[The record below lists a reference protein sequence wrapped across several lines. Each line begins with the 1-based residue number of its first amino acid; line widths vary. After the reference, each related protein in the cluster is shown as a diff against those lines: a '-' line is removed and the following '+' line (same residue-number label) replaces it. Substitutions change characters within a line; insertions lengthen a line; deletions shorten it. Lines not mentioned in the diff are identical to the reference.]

1 MSSSHRSTT
10 KSSSSGSS
18 ISLILGFSKSI
29 EKGSFGVLYAMI
41 KGNTFPRILTIISLL
56 IEFCQ
61 LSSFGFKHQYPWGGD
76 AGYYLKKI
84 MSPVSHPSNLV
95 GYNGFTIFFWIVIG
109 LLLLGFFNIWY
120 VAYQFYRGKI
130 ANIWIIRTLRWFV
143 STTVA
148 VLFIPII
155 SLLLIGLDC
164 DYGQGGILRTFSND
178 NIYCF
183 KGANLSI
190 AIVSIILIV
199 VFSIVGFTSSA
210 TYYEYD
216 PYVKSR
222 FSKPHARFDVYI
234 LFVKL
239 ILALLNSLVDFSPWT
254 TSIVFF
260 ILSITLVL
268 GSIIILPYNNQ
279 RLNQVKSGFY
289 TTVFWVSFMTL
300 VTMGINDETTATTCY
315 IAIVGAFFA
324 FPIGYFSNRF
334 YYKWLSSKVNELKL
348 PSSPST
354 NDLNQLAT
362 TTKKEKRK
370 SDEKEKESSPT
381 SKVTW
386 GKQPITL
393 GSKRQIIF
401 PFFQNKFV
409 MSFFVEIMAR
419 KLLRVSNGNDGI
431 SSCSNEAIERANNLY
446 QCGLQ
451 YFPNSDLL
459 WMAYCNFL
467 FTVRKDRHIGYAA
480 LEKLRRMK
488 PSFDV
493 RFFIYQRDKEREQIM
508 DSDLRGP
515 EHNGKIQDFVS
526 YMEFKKLYYGAK
538 RHHVKCLNYIKR
550 FWGHLLHETVDL
562 HRLSDLSGRIAT
574 TENKANESY
583 ERLLALNPNSVRVLR
598 DYSQFLEEV
607 VKDKESSYK
616 LQKKAEAI
624 EDIMSKS
631 QTTDFKISDIKNLE
645 NSDTEVDQVLKQE
658 PNAIQMAKI
667 DADIEKSASRSASSK
682 SKDDS
687 SESSS
692 SSKGRRGKYKEFQQS
707 NAINKL
713 SWLMIGTTACCIIF
727 LIVMLIVL
735 RDLSVKHTNSYQGII
750 SITDCASEAV
760 SIAINLNTMQAISIS
775 AGSPTF
781 PFEAAEAM
789 VAQYRKQNDR
799 SLIIMKNI
807 HDAIYWGEGDPTSY
821 VGDNLSKLKEMN
833 GYDVFDIGSTVFSFE
848 EFNRSSTLV
857 DNKEMIDIYSTPSV
871 NMTILV
877 SPPGTNSTNYITIS
891 QTYNAWKAGN
901 SFYESAIIANKMSVQ
916 DIRDRAVFDPD
927 FKFIILN
934 APSNIPEMYMKI
946 QQVYIKSL
954 IDDINTTLDTML
966 YVWLA
971 IFCFL
976 ILLGAVLFRP
986 IVTKIS
992 REKIRTLVLFSLAP
1006 RDVVIKLSSK
1016 KIKMMSLDSGSERD
1030 NLFDTTDDDNHNH
1043 HEHLQLDS
1051 SNNINNQIVG
1061 DRKKNDDIIDSSN
1074 NEDNKQPLQPSDN
1087 EIGGGGI
1094 IVNRSINFGSHRRP
1108 LMDSTNV
1115 LASTTTIN
1123 RGTIPNRF
1131 NEDDKVKLIEN
1142 NNTNNNNNNK
1152 GYGWDGMSKRNLNKK
1167 SLRSVLRR
1175 LHWSYVLA
1183 IFLLFGFISMGLW
1196 VTYSVVHDNTQ
1207 SGYVLGK
1214 TCSRSLDSRIINY
1227 YIAELYTFDNDAN
1240 SQEALDA
1247 VLQLQS
1253 NHQSL
1258 PYLEEVRPLME
1269 GSYGCW
1275 LLNKSNCISSDSIYY
1290 SDVSIGLDW
1299 LIDQYAKHSVSLVN
1313 TDQSL
1318 LSTSPELAW
1327 MQAIGSDVVFQGL
1340 DSATFTYFQYYLSQK
1355 DWATK
1360 VLTAVLAV
1368 SCVLLLLIHLV
1379 LFRPFMNHLRI
1390 QHIHTLALLRL
1401 APDDIRYMEVSDKV
1415 IDED

>member
-1 MSSSHRSTT
+1 MSSHKSSS

-18 ISLILGFSKSI
+18 MSLILGFSKSI

-41 KGNTFPRILTIISLL
+41 KGNTFPRILTILSL
-56 IEFCQ
+56 IVEFCQ
-61 LSSFGFKHQYPWGGD
+61 LSSFGFKQQYPWGGD

-84 MSPVSHPSNLV
+84 MSPMSHPSNLV

-130 ANIWIIRTLRWFV
+130 ANIWVIRTLRWFV
-143 STTVA
+143 STSVA

-164 DYGQGGILRTFSND
+164 NYGDGGILRTFGSEK
-178 NIYCF
+178 IYCF
-183 KGANLSI
+183 RGSNLSI

-199 VFSIVGFTSSA
+199 IFSIVGFTSSA

-216 PYVKSR
+216 TNVKSR

-234 LFVKL
+234 LFIKL
-239 ILALLNSLVDFSPWT
+239 ILALLNSLVDFVPWL

-260 ILSITLVL
+260 IFSLTMLL
-268 GSIIILPYNNQ
+268 GSILILPYNNQ
-279 RLNQVKSGFY
+279 RLNQVRSGFY

-300 VTMGINDETTATTCY
+300 VTMGINDETSATTCY
-315 IAIVGAFFA
+315 ITIIGAFFA
-324 FPIGYFSNRF
+324 FPVGYFSNRF
-334 YYKWLSSKVNELKL
+334 YYKWLSSKVEELKL
-348 PSSPST
+348 PTFGST
-354 NDLNQLAT
+354 NDFNEIT
-362 TTKKEKRK
+362 KEKIK
-370 SDEKEKESSPT
+370 GSTEKESSPT
-381 SKVTW
+381 KVTW
-386 GKQPITL
+386 GKQPVTL
-393 GSKRQIIF
+393 GSKRQIVF

-419 KLLRVSNGNDGI
+419 KLLRGSGNGDGI
-431 SSCSNEAIERANNLY
+431 SSCSTESIERANNLY

-538 RHHVKCLNYIKR
+538 RHHIKCLTYIKK
-550 FWGHLLHETVDL
+550 FWGLLLHETVDL
-562 HRLSDLSGRIAT
+562 NRLSDLSGRIAT

-624 EDIMSKS
+624 EEIMSKS
-631 QTTDFKISDIKNLE
+631 QTTDFKTIDIKNLE
-645 NSDTEVDQVLKQE
+645 NSDTEVDQVLKRE

-750 SITDCASEAV
+750 SITDCATEAV

-775 AGSPTF
+775 AGSAAF
-781 PFEAAEAM
+781 PIQAAEAM
-789 VAQYRKQNDR
+789 VAQYRLQNDR
-799 SLIIMKNI
+799 SLNIMKNI

-821 VGDNLSKLKEMN
+821 VGDNLSTLKANN
-833 GYDVFDIGSTVFSFE
+833 GYDIFDIGSSVFTFDQ
-848 EFNRSSTLV
+848 FNRSNTVL
-857 DNKEMIDIYSTPSV
+857 DNKGMIDIYSKPSV

-877 SPPGTNSTNYITIS
+877 APPGTNATNYITIN

-916 DIRDRAVFDPD
+916 DIKDKAVFDPD
-927 FKFIILN
+927 FKFVILN
-934 APSNIPEMYMKI
+934 APTNIPQMYMKI
-946 QQVYIKSL
+946 QQVYIGSL
-954 IDDINTTLDTML
+954 VDDINTTLNTML
-966 YVWLA
+966 YVWMA

-976 ILLGAVLFRP
+976 VIIGAVLFRP

-1006 RDVVIKLSSK
+1006 RDVVIRLSTK
-1016 KIKMMSLDSGSERD
+1016 KIKMVSLDSGSERD
-1030 NLFDTTDDDNHNH
+1030 NLFDTTDDDVDTND
-1043 HEHLQLDS
+1043 HLQVD
-1051 SNNINNQIVG
+1051 NDETVVG
-1061 DRKKNDDIIDSSN
+1061 ERKKNDDVN
-1074 NEDNKQPLQPSDN
+1074 NEDSITINNQSLQASDN
-1087 EIGGGGI
+1087 ESGI
-1094 IVNRSINFGSHRRP
+1094 VVENRSIGFGSHRRP
-1108 LMDSTNV
+1108 LMDSTGV
-1115 LASTTTIN
+1115 LTSTTNSLN
-1123 RGTIPNRF
+1123 RGIITNRSNDESINF
-1131 NEDDKVKLIEN
+1131 KLTKQQQQQQQQQEEED
-1142 NNTNNNNNNK
+1142 NK
-1152 GYGWDGMSKRNLNKK
+1152 AVNSNKRYGWDGKSKRNLNKK

-1183 IFLLFGFISMGLW
+1183 TFLLFGFITMGLW
-1196 VTYSVVHDNTQ
+1196 VTYSVVHDNSQ
-1207 SGYVLGK
+1207 SGYTLGK
-1214 TCSRSLDSRIINY
+1214 TCARSLDSRIINY
-1227 YIAELYTFDNDAN
+1227 YIAELYTFDNDAD
-1240 SQEALDA
+1240 SQQALSA

-1258 PYLEEVRPLME
+1258 PYLEDVRPLME
-1269 GSYGCW
+1269 GSSGCW
-1275 LLNKSNCISSDSIYY
+1275 MLNKSDCIPSNSIYY
-1290 SDVSIGLDW
+1290 FDVSVGLDW
-1299 LIDQYAKHSVSLVN
+1299 LIDQYTKHSVSLVN
-1313 TDQSL
+1313 TDSSL
-1318 LSTSPELAW
+1318 LSTSPELEW
-1327 MQAIGSDVVFQGL
+1327 MQTIGSNVVFQGL
-1340 DSATFTYFQYYLSQK
+1340 DTATFTYFEYYLTQK

-1368 SCVLLLLIHLV
+1368 SCVLLLIIHLV

-1401 APDDIRYMEVSDKV
+1401 APDDIRFMEVSDKV

>member
-1 MSSSHRSTT
+1 MSSHKSTT

-18 ISLILGFSKSI
+18 MSLILGFSKSM

-61 LSSFGFKHQYPWGGD
+61 LSSFGFKQQYPWGGD
-76 AGYYLKKI
+76 LFKKNYVT
-84 MSPVSHPSNLV
+84 S
-95 GYNGFTIFFWIVIG
+95 
-109 LLLLGFFNIWY
+109 FFNIWY

-164 DYGQGGILRTFSND
+164 DYSQGGILKTFSND

-190 AIVSIILIV
+190 AIVSIILII

-216 PYVKSR
+216 TNVKSR

-254 TSIVFF
+254 TSIVYF
-260 ILSITLVL
+260 ILSITLVF

-315 IAIVGAFFA
+315 ITIVGAFFA

-334 YYKWLSSKVNELKL
+334 YYNWLSSKIDQLKL
-348 PSSPST
+348 PTSSST
-354 NDLNQLAT
+354 NDFNEI
-362 TTKKEKRK
+362 TKNEKSK
-370 SDEKEKESSPT
+370 TGDSKEKESSSP

-409 MSFFVEIMAR
+409 MSFFVEIMVR
-419 KLLRVSNGNDGI
+419 KLLRSSNGSNGDDGI
-431 SSCSNEAIERANNLY
+431 SSNSNESIEHANNLY

-515 EHNGKIQDFVS
+515 EHTGKIQDFVS

-538 RHHVKCLNYIKR
+538 RHHVKCLTYIKK
-550 FWGHLLHETVDL
+550 FWGLLLHETVDL

-607 VKDKESSYK
+607 VKDTESSYK

-631 QTTDFKISDIKNLE
+631 QTTDFKTIDIKNLD
-645 NSDTEVDQVLKQE
+645 NSDTELDQVLKQE
-658 PNAIQMAKI
+658 SNAIQLAKI
-667 DADIEKSASRSASSK
+667 DADIERSGSKSGSSK

-735 RDLSVKHTNSYQGII
+735 RDLSVKHTHSYQGII

-775 AGSPTF
+775 AGSVAF

-789 VAQYRKQNDR
+789 ITQYRKQNDR

-821 VGDNLSKLKEMN
+821 VGDNLSKLKSIN
-833 GYDVFDIGSTVFSFE
+833 GFDVFDIGSTIFSFE

-877 SPPGTNSTNYITIS
+877 SPPGTNSTNYITVT

-901 SFYESAIIANKMSVQ
+901 SFYESALIANKMSVQ
-916 DIRDRAVFDPD
+916 DIKDRAVFDPD

-966 YVWLA
+966 YVWVA

-976 ILLGAVLFRP
+976 IILGAVLFRP

-1006 RDVVIKLSSK
+1006 KDVVFKLSSK
-1016 KIKMMSLDSGSERD
+1016 KIKMTSLDSGSERD
-1030 NLFDTTDDDNHNH
+1030 NLFDTTDDDAADGIDN
-1043 HEHLQLDS
+1043 HEHLQVDE
-1051 SNNINNQIVG
+1051 
-1061 DRKKNDDIIDSSN
+1061 RKKNDDIIDDGS
-1074 NEDNKQPLQPSDN
+1074 
-1087 EIGGGGI
+1087 

-1108 LMDSTNV
+1108 LMNSTNV

-1123 RGTIPNRF
+1123 RGTISNRL
-1131 NEDDKVKLIEN
+1131 NEDHDKVPLIEN
-1142 NNTNNNNNNK
+1142 SISNNNK
-1152 GYGWDGMSKRNLNKK
+1152 GYGWDGKSKRNLNKK

-1183 IFLLFGFISMGLW
+1183 IFLLFGFITMGLW

-1214 TCSRSLDSRIINY
+1214 SCSRSLDSRIINY

-1240 SQEALDA
+1240 ENEALEA

-1258 PYLEEVRPLME
+1258 PYLEDVRPLME

-1275 LLNKSNCISSDSIYY
+1275 MLNKSNCITSDSIYY
-1290 SDVSIGLDW
+1290 NDVSIGLDW
-1299 LIDQYAKHSVSLVN
+1299 LVDQYTKHSVSLVN
-1313 TDQSL
+1313 TDPSL
-1318 LSTSPELAW
+1318 LSTSPELGW

-1340 DSATFTYFQYYLSQK
+1340 DTATFTYFQYYLSQK

-1360 VLTAVLAV
+1360 VLTSVLAI
-1368 SCVLLLLIHLV
+1368 SCVLLLVIHLL

-1401 APDDIRYMEVSDKV
+1401 APDDIRFMEVSDKV

>member
-1 MSSSHRSTT
+1 MSST
-10 KSSSSGSS
+10 KSGSSKYSSSGSS
-18 ISLILGFSKSI
+18 ISLIMGFSRSL

-41 KGNTFPRILTIISLL
+41 KGNTFPRILTILSML

-84 MSPVSHPSNLV
+84 MSPVSHPSDV
-95 GYNGFTIFFWIVIG
+95 FGYLGFTILFWIAVG
-109 LLLLGFFNIWY
+109 LLILGFLNIWY

-143 STTVA
+143 SFSVA

-155 SLLLIGLDC
+155 SLLLLGLDC
-164 DYGQGGILRTFSND
+164 EGSSDGTILRKFNNETIQCFRGSN
-178 NIYCF
+178 
-183 KGANLSI
+183 LPI
-190 AIVSIILIV
+190 AVISIILIV
-199 VFSIVGFTSSA
+199 IFSIVAFTSSA

-216 PYVKSR
+216 TNVKSR
-222 FSKPHARFDVYI
+222 FAKPHARFDVTV
-234 LFVKL
+234 LFAKFVF
-239 ILALLNSLVDFSPWT
+239 AFFNSLVDFVPWL
-254 TSIVFF
+254 TSITFFVFML
-260 ILSITLVL
+260 ILTI
-268 GSIIILPYNNQ
+268 GSIIVLPYNNQ
-279 RLNQVKSGFY
+279 RLNQVRSGFY
-289 TTVFWVSFMTL
+289 TVVLWVSFMTL
-300 VTMGINDETTATTCY
+300 VTMGINNETSPATCY
-315 IAIVGAFFA
+315 IAIVGVFFA
-324 FPIGYFSNRF
+324 FPIGFFSSMFYF
-334 YYKWLSSKVNELKL
+334 KWLSSKVTDIQILN
-348 PSSPST
+348 PSPSM
-354 NDLNQLAT
+354 DLKEA
-362 TTKKEKRK
+362 TKKGKR
-370 SDEKEKESSPT
+370 SSTEKESSPT

-401 PFFQNKFV
+401 PFFKNKFV

-419 KLLRVSNGNDGI
+419 SILNNNNEGVS
-431 SSCSNEAIERANNLY
+431 SSSNEAIERANNLY

-631 QTTDFKISDIKNLE
+631 QTTDFKISDIKAID
-645 NSDTEVDQVLKQE
+645 SDEDDIEQTLQE
-658 PNAIQMAKI
+658 PTAIQLAKI
-667 DADIEKSASRSASSK
+667 DADIEKSGSRSASSK

-727 LIVMLIVL
+727 LIVVL
-735 RDLSVKHTNSYQGII
+735 VVFRGLEVKHTNAYQGII
-750 SITDCASEAV
+750 SITDCANEAV
-760 SIAINLNTMQAISIS
+760 QMGMHLNAMQAYAIV
-775 AGSPTF
+775 AGIGNNTV
-781 PFEAAEAM
+781 EG
-789 VAQYRKQNDR
+789 
-799 SLIIMKNI
+799 SLKEIARRRALVKRGINIMKNI
-807 HDAIYWGEGDPTSY
+807 HDAIYWGEGNPVSY
-821 VGDNLSKLKEMN
+821 VGDNLSQLKARD
-833 GYDVFDIGSTVFSFE
+833 GYEVFDIGSTIFTFDQ
-848 EFNRSSTLV
+848 FNRSSTLL
-857 DNKEMIDIYSTPSV
+857 DNKQMISLYSQPSV
-871 NMTILV
+871 NMSVLV
-877 SPPGTNSTNYITIS
+877 APPGSNTTSLYT

-901 SFYESAIIANKMSVQ
+901 AFIESAMIASDVTFEELKTTVNLN
-916 DIRDRAVFDPD
+916 PN
-927 FKFIILN
+927 FKFVTINAPVIMPDIYNKVQTAYIDSLVSDITGTLN
-934 APSNIPEMYMKI
+934 AI
-946 QQVYIKSL
+946 
-954 IDDINTTLDTML
+954 L
-966 YVWLA
+966 YTWCG
-971 IFCFL
+971 IFVVLFIIC
-976 ILLGAVLFRP
+976 AVLFRP
-986 IVTKIS
+986 IVRKIS

-1006 RDVVIKLSSK
+1006 KDVVVKLSTK
-1016 KIKMMSLDSGSERD
+1016 KIKMVSLDSGSERD
-1030 NLFDTTDDDNHNH
+1030 NLFDTTDDDGRDD
-1043 HEHLQLDS
+1043 HLGEDGNNDNENQTPVGD
-1051 SNNINNQIVG
+1051 NNINNNNNNNNNG
-1061 DRKKNDDIIDSSN
+1061 STSSN
-1074 NEDNKQPLQPSDN
+1074 GTKSDG
-1087 EIGGGGI
+1087 EIGSDG
-1094 IVNRSINFGSHRRP
+1094 VRSSSGSNVLNTSSPYRDRRP
-1108 LMDSTNV
+1108 LMDSTSV
-1115 LASTTTIN
+1115 LASTATLNN
-1123 RGTIPNRF
+1123 RNVRLQTKDEEMTMDGGNQRKGSDATRAALA
-1131 NEDDKVKLIEN
+1131 EDKK
-1142 NNTNNNNNNK
+1142 
-1152 GYGWDGMSKRNLNKK
+1152 YGWDGKSKRNLNKK
-1167 SLRSVLRR
+1167 SLKSILGR
-1175 LHWSYVLA
+1175 LHWSYIFA
-1183 IFLLFGFISMGLW
+1183 TFLLFGFITMGIW
-1196 VTYSVVHDNTQ
+1196 VTFTVVFNNSQ
-1207 SGYVLGK
+1207 SGYTLGK
-1214 TCSRSLDSRIINY
+1214 SCLRSLNSRVINY
-1227 YIAELYTFDNDAN
+1227 YVAELYTYSEYINTQNMVDAIT
-1240 SQEALDA
+1240 E
-1247 VLQLQS
+1247 LQS
-1253 NHQSL
+1253 SHQSL

-1275 LLNKSNCISSDSIYY
+1275 SLNKSTCLPPSSIYY
-1290 SDVSIGLDW
+1290 EEVSSGLDRVVDSLAKRAINLAYTDKAALLDSPDLQWFLALIDYIFIGLD
-1299 LIDQYAKHSVSLVN
+1299 
-1313 TDQSL
+1313 T
-1318 LSTSPELAW
+1318 
-1327 MQAIGSDVVFQGL
+1327 
-1340 DSATFTYFQYYLSQK
+1340 ATFTYFDYFLEKQE
-1355 DWATK
+1355 WANT
-1360 VLTAVLAV
+1360 VLTAILSV
-1368 SCVLLLLIHLV
+1368 SCVILLVVHVV

>member
-1 MSSSHRSTT
+1 MSSHKSTT

-18 ISLILGFSKSI
+18 MSLILGFSKSM

-61 LSSFGFKHQYPWGGD
+61 LSSFGFKQQYPWGGD
-76 AGYYLKKI
+76 LSKKNYVT
-84 MSPVSHPSNLV
+84 S
-95 GYNGFTIFFWIVIG
+95 
-109 LLLLGFFNIWY
+109 FFNIWY

-164 DYGQGGILRTFSND
+164 DYSQGGILKTFSND

-190 AIVSIILIV
+190 AIVSIILII

-216 PYVKSR
+216 SNVKSR

-254 TSIVFF
+254 TSIVYF
-260 ILSITLVL
+260 ILSITLVF

-334 YYKWLSSKVNELKL
+334 YYNWLSSKIDQLKL
-348 PSSPST
+348 PTSSSA
-354 NDLNQLAT
+354 NDFNEI
-362 TTKKEKRK
+362 TKNEKRK
-370 SDEKEKESSPT
+370 SGDIKEKESSSP

-409 MSFFVEIMAR
+409 MSFFVEIMVR
-419 KLLRVSNGNDGI
+419 KLLRGGNGSNGDDGI
-431 SSCSNEAIERANNLY
+431 SSNSNESIERANNLY

-515 EHNGKIQDFVS
+515 EHTGKIQDFVS

-538 RHHVKCLNYIKR
+538 RHHVKCLTYIKK
-550 FWGHLLHETVDL
+550 FWGLLLHETVDL

-607 VKDKESSYK
+607 VKDTESSYK
-616 LQKKAEAI
+616 IQKKAEAI

-631 QTTDFKISDIKNLE
+631 QTTDFKTIDIKNLE
-645 NSDTEVDQVLKQE
+645 NSDTELDQVLKQE
-658 PNAIQMAKI
+658 PNAIQLAKI
-667 DADIEKSASRSASSK
+667 DADIERSGSGSKSGSSK

-735 RDLSVKHTNSYQGII
+735 RDLSVKHTHSYQGII

-775 AGSPTF
+775 AGSAAF

-789 VAQYRKQNDR
+789 ITQYRKQNDR

-821 VGDNLSKLKEMN
+821 VGDNLSKLKSIN
-833 GYDVFDIGSTVFSFE
+833 GFDVFDIGSTIFSFE

-857 DNKEMIDIYSTPSV
+857 DNKEMINIYSTPSV

-877 SPPGTNSTNYITIS
+877 SPPGTNSTNYITVT

-901 SFYESAIIANKMSVQ
+901 SFYESALIANKMSVQ
-916 DIRDRAVFDPD
+916 EIKDRAVFDSD

-966 YVWLA
+966 YVWVA

-976 ILLGAVLFRP
+976 IILGAVLFRP

-1006 RDVVIKLSSK
+1006 KEVVFKLSSK
-1016 KIKMMSLDSGSERD
+1016 KIKMTSLDSGSERD
-1030 NLFDTTDDDNHNH
+1030 NLFDTTDEDDADDIDN
-1043 HEHLQLDS
+1043 HEHLQVDE
-1051 SNNINNQIVG
+1051 
-1061 DRKKNDDIIDSSN
+1061 RKKNDDID
-1074 NEDNKQPLQPSDN
+1074 
-1087 EIGGGGI
+1087 GGS

-1108 LMDSTNV
+1108 LMNSTNV

-1123 RGTIPNRF
+1123 RGTISNRL
-1131 NEDDKVKLIEN
+1131 NEDHDKVQLIEN
-1142 NNTNNNNNNK
+1142 SISNNNNNK
-1152 GYGWDGMSKRNLNKK
+1152 GYGWDGKSKRNLNKK

-1183 IFLLFGFISMGLW
+1183 IFLLFGFITMGLW

-1214 TCSRSLDSRIINY
+1214 SCSRSLDSRIINY

-1240 SQEALDA
+1240 ANEALEA

-1258 PYLEEVRPLME
+1258 PYLEDVRPLME

-1275 LLNKSNCISSDSIYY
+1275 MLNKSNCITSDSIYY
-1290 SDVSIGLDW
+1290 NDVSIGLDW
-1299 LIDQYAKHSVSLVN
+1299 LVDQYAKHSVSLVN
-1313 TDQSL
+1313 TDPSL
-1318 LSTSPELAW
+1318 LSTSPELGW

-1340 DSATFTYFQYYLSQK
+1340 DTATFTYFQYYLSQK

-1360 VLTAVLAV
+1360 VLTSVLAI
-1368 SCVLLLLIHLV
+1368 SCVLLLIIHLL

-1401 APDDIRYMEVSDKV
+1401 APDDIRFMEVSDKV

>member
-1 MSSSHRSTT
+1 MSSHKSTT

-18 ISLILGFSKSI
+18 MSLILGFSKSM
-29 EKGSFGVLYAMI
+29 EKGNYNFSKENKKNRSFGVLYAMI

-61 LSSFGFKHQYPWGGD
+61 LSSFGFKQQYPWGGD
-76 AGYYLKKI
+76 AGYYLKRI

-164 DYGQGGILRTFSND
+164 DYSQGGILKTFSND

-190 AIVSIILIV
+190 AIVSIILII

-216 PYVKSR
+216 TNVKSR

-254 TSIVFF
+254 TSIVYF
-260 ILSITLVL
+260 ILSITLVF

-315 IAIVGAFFA
+315 ITIVGAFFA

-334 YYKWLSSKVNELKL
+334 YYNWLSSKIDQLKL
-348 PSSPST
+348 PTSSST
-354 NDLNQLAT
+354 NDFNEI
-362 TTKKEKRK
+362 TKNEKSK
-370 SDEKEKESSPT
+370 TGDSKEKESSSP

-409 MSFFVEIMAR
+409 MSFFVEIMVR
-419 KLLRVSNGNDGI
+419 KLLRSSNGSNGDDGI
-431 SSCSNEAIERANNLY
+431 SSNSNESIEHANNLY

-515 EHNGKIQDFVS
+515 EHTGKIQDFVS

-538 RHHVKCLNYIKR
+538 RHHVKCLTYIKK
-550 FWGHLLHETVDL
+550 FWGLLLHETVDL

-607 VKDKESSYK
+607 VKDTESSYK

-631 QTTDFKISDIKNLE
+631 QTTDFKTIDIKNLD
-645 NSDTEVDQVLKQE
+645 NSDTELDQVLKQE
-658 PNAIQMAKI
+658 SNAIQLAKI
-667 DADIEKSASRSASSK
+667 DADIERSGSKSGSSK

-735 RDLSVKHTNSYQGII
+735 RDLSVKHTHSYQGII

-775 AGSPTF
+775 AGSVAF

-789 VAQYRKQNDR
+789 ITQYRKQNDR

-821 VGDNLSKLKEMN
+821 VGDNLSKLKSIN
-833 GYDVFDIGSTVFSFE
+833 GFDVFDIGSTIFSFE

-877 SPPGTNSTNYITIS
+877 SPPGTNSTNYITVT

-901 SFYESAIIANKMSVQ
+901 SFYESALIANKMSVQ
-916 DIRDRAVFDPD
+916 DIKDRAVFDPD

-966 YVWLA
+966 YVWVA

-976 ILLGAVLFRP
+976 IILGAVLFRP

-1006 RDVVIKLSSK
+1006 KDVVFKLSSK
-1016 KIKMMSLDSGSERD
+1016 KIKMTSLDSGSERD
-1030 NLFDTTDDDNHNH
+1030 NLFDTTDDDAADGIDN
-1043 HEHLQLDS
+1043 HEHLQVDE
-1051 SNNINNQIVG
+1051 
-1061 DRKKNDDIIDSSN
+1061 RKKNDDIIDDGS
-1074 NEDNKQPLQPSDN
+1074 
-1087 EIGGGGI
+1087 

-1108 LMDSTNV
+1108 LMNSTNV

-1123 RGTIPNRF
+1123 RGTISNRL
-1131 NEDDKVKLIEN
+1131 NEDHDKVPLIEN
-1142 NNTNNNNNNK
+1142 SISNNNK
-1152 GYGWDGMSKRNLNKK
+1152 GYGWDGKSKRNLNKK

-1183 IFLLFGFISMGLW
+1183 IFLLFGFITMGLW

-1214 TCSRSLDSRIINY
+1214 SCSRSLDSRIINY

-1240 SQEALDA
+1240 ENEALEA

-1258 PYLEEVRPLME
+1258 PYLEDVRPLME

-1275 LLNKSNCISSDSIYY
+1275 MLNKSNCITSDSIYY
-1290 SDVSIGLDW
+1290 NDVSIGLDW
-1299 LIDQYAKHSVSLVN
+1299 LVDQYTKHSVSLVN
-1313 TDQSL
+1313 TDPSL
-1318 LSTSPELAW
+1318 LSTSPELGW

-1340 DSATFTYFQYYLSQK
+1340 DTATFTYFQYYLSQK

-1360 VLTAVLAV
+1360 VLTSVLAI
-1368 SCVLLLLIHLV
+1368 SCVLLLVIHLL

-1401 APDDIRYMEVSDKV
+1401 APDDIRFMEVSDKV

>member
-1 MSSSHRSTT
+1 MSSHKSST

-18 ISLILGFSKSI
+18 MSLILGFSKSM

-41 KGNTFPRILTIISLL
+41 KGNTFPRILTIVSLL

-61 LSSFGFKHQYPWGGD
+61 LSSFGFKQQYPWGGD
-76 AGYYLKKI
+76 AGYYLKRI

-95 GYNGFTIFFWIVIG
+95 GYNGFTIFFWIAIG

-120 VAYQFYRGKI
+120 VAYQFYNGKI

-164 DYGQGGILRTFSND
+164 DYSQGGILKTFNND

-190 AIVSIILIV
+190 AIVSIILII

-216 PYVKSR
+216 TNVKSR
-222 FSKPHARFDVYI
+222 FSRPHARFDVYI

-239 ILALLNSLVDFSPWT
+239 ILSIFNSLVDFSPWT
-254 TSIVFF
+254 TSIVYF
-260 ILSITLVL
+260 ILSITLVF

-334 YYKWLSSKVNELKL
+334 YYNWLSSKIDQLKL
-348 PSSPST
+348 PTSSST
-354 NDLNQLAT
+354 NDFNEI
-362 TTKKEKRK
+362 TKKSKTGD
-370 SDEKEKESSPT
+370 SKEKESSSPT

-401 PFFQNKFV
+401 PFFENKFV
-409 MSFFVEIMAR
+409 MSFFVEIMVR
-419 KLLRVSNGNDGI
+419 KLLRGNNGNNGSNDDGI
-431 SSCSNEAIERANNLY
+431 SSNSNESIERANNLY

-515 EHNGKIQDFVS
+515 EHTGKIQDFVS

-538 RHHVKCLNYIKR
+538 RHHVKCLTYIKK
-550 FWGHLLHETVDL
+550 FWGLLLHETVDL

-607 VKDKESSYK
+607 VKDTESSYK
-616 LQKKAEAI
+616 LQKKAETI

-631 QTTDFKISDIKNLE
+631 QTTDFKTIDIKNLE
-645 NSDTEVDQVLKQE
+645 SSDTEVDQVLKQE
-658 PNAIQMAKI
+658 PNAIQLAKI
-667 DADIEKSASRSASSK
+667 DADIEKSGSKSGSSK

-713 SWLMIGTTACCIIF
+713 SWLMIGTTTCCIIF
-727 LIVMLIVL
+727 LIVMLIIL
-735 RDLSVKHTNSYQGII
+735 RDLSVKHTHSYQGII

-775 AGSPTF
+775 AGSATF

-789 VAQYRKQNDR
+789 ITQYRKQNDR

-821 VGDNLSKLKEMN
+821 VGDNLSKLRSIN
-833 GYDVFDIGSTVFSFE
+833 GFNVFDIGSTIFSFE
-848 EFNRSSTLV
+848 EFNRSGTLV

-877 SPPGTNSTNYITIS
+877 SPPGTNSTNYITVT

-901 SFYESAIIANKMSVQ
+901 SFYESALIANKMSVQ
-916 DIRDRAVFDPD
+916 DIKDRAVFDSD

-934 APSNIPEMYMKI
+934 APNNIPEMYMKI
-946 QQVYIKSL
+946 QQIYIKSL

-966 YVWLA
+966 YVWVA

-976 ILLGAVLFRP
+976 IILGAVLFRP

-992 REKIRTLVLFSLAP
+992 REKIKTLVLFSLAP
-1006 RDVVIKLSSK
+1006 KDVVFKLSSK
-1016 KIKMMSLDSGSERD
+1016 KIKMTSLDSGSERD
-1030 NLFDTTDDDNHNH
+1030 NLFDTTDDDDDIDN
-1043 HEHLQLDS
+1043 HEHLQVDE
-1051 SNNINNQIVG
+1051 
-1061 DRKKNDDIIDSSN
+1061 RKKNDDIIDDGSS
-1074 NEDNKQPLQPSDN
+1074 
-1087 EIGGGGI
+1087 

-1108 LMDSTNV
+1108 LMNSTNV

-1123 RGTIPNRF
+1123 RGIISNRL
-1131 NEDDKVKLIEN
+1131 NEDDKAPLFEN
-1142 NNTNNNNNNK
+1142 SISNNNNNNK
-1152 GYGWDGMSKRNLNKK
+1152 GYGWDGKSKRNLNKK

-1175 LHWSYVLA
+1175 LHWSYILA

-1214 TCSRSLDSRIINY
+1214 SCSRSLDSRIINY

-1240 SQEALDA
+1240 ENEALEA

-1258 PYLEEVRPLME
+1258 PYLEDVRPLME

-1275 LLNKSNCISSDSIYY
+1275 MLNKSNCITSDSIYY
-1290 SDVSIGLDW
+1290 NDVSIGLDW
-1299 LIDQYAKHSVSLVN
+1299 LIDQYTKHSVSLVN
-1313 TDQSL
+1313 TDPSL
-1318 LSTSPELAW
+1318 LSTSPELGW
-1327 MQAIGSDVVFQGL
+1327 MQTIGSDVVFQGL
-1340 DSATFTYFQYYLSQK
+1340 DTATFTYFQYYLSQK

-1360 VLTAVLAV
+1360 VLTSVLAV
-1368 SCVLLLLIHLV
+1368 SCVLLLIIHLL

-1401 APDDIRYMEVSDKV
+1401 APDDIRFMEVSDKV

>member
-1 MSSSHRSTT
+1 MSSHKSTT

-18 ISLILGFSKSI
+18 MSLILGFSKSM

-61 LSSFGFKHQYPWGGD
+61 LSSFGFKQQYPWGGD
-76 AGYYLKKI
+76 LFKKNYVT
-84 MSPVSHPSNLV
+84 S
-95 GYNGFTIFFWIVIG
+95 
-109 LLLLGFFNIWY
+109 FFNIWY

-164 DYGQGGILRTFSND
+164 DYSQGGILKTFSND

-190 AIVSIILIV
+190 AIVSIILII

-216 PYVKSR
+216 SNVKSR

-254 TSIVFF
+254 TSIVYF
-260 ILSITLVL
+260 ILSITLVF

-315 IAIVGAFFA
+315 ITIVGAFFA

-334 YYKWLSSKVNELKL
+334 YYNWLSSKIDQLKL
-348 PSSPST
+348 PTSSSA
-354 NDLNQLAT
+354 NDFNEI
-362 TTKKEKRK
+362 TKNEKRK
-370 SDEKEKESSPT
+370 SGDIKEKESSSP

-409 MSFFVEIMAR
+409 MSFFVEIMVR
-419 KLLRVSNGNDGI
+419 KLLRGGNGSNGSNGDDGI
-431 SSCSNEAIERANNLY
+431 SSNSNESIERANNLY

-515 EHNGKIQDFVS
+515 EHTGKIQDFVS

-538 RHHVKCLNYIKR
+538 RHHVKCLTYIKK
-550 FWGHLLHETVDL
+550 FWGLLLHETVDL

-607 VKDKESSYK
+607 VKDTESSYK

-631 QTTDFKISDIKNLE
+631 QTTDFKTIDIKNLE
-645 NSDTEVDQVLKQE
+645 NSDTELDQVLKQE
-658 PNAIQMAKI
+658 SNAIQLAKI
-667 DADIEKSASRSASSK
+667 DADIERSGSKSGSSK

-727 LIVMLIVL
+727 LIIMLIVL
-735 RDLSVKHTNSYQGII
+735 RDLSVKHTHSYQGII

-775 AGSPTF
+775 AGSAAF

-789 VAQYRKQNDR
+789 ITQYRKQNDR

-821 VGDNLSKLKEMN
+821 VGDNLSKLKSIN
-833 GYDVFDIGSTVFSFE
+833 GFDVFDIGSTIFSFE

-877 SPPGTNSTNYITIS
+877 SPPGTNSTNYITVT

-901 SFYESAIIANKMSVQ
+901 SFYESALIANKMSVQ
-916 DIRDRAVFDPD
+916 EIKDRAVFDSD

-966 YVWLA
+966 YVWVA

-976 ILLGAVLFRP
+976 IILGAVLFRP

-1006 RDVVIKLSSK
+1006 KEVVFKLSSK
-1016 KIKMMSLDSGSERD
+1016 KIKMTSLDSGSERD
-1030 NLFDTTDDDNHNH
+1030 NLFDTTDEDDADDIDN
-1043 HEHLQLDS
+1043 HEHLQVDE
-1051 SNNINNQIVG
+1051 
-1061 DRKKNDDIIDSSN
+1061 RKKNDDID
-1074 NEDNKQPLQPSDN
+1074 
-1087 EIGGGGI
+1087 GGS

-1108 LMDSTNV
+1108 LMNSTNV

-1123 RGTIPNRF
+1123 RGTISNRL
-1131 NEDDKVKLIEN
+1131 NEDHDKVQLIEN
-1142 NNTNNNNNNK
+1142 SISNNNNK
-1152 GYGWDGMSKRNLNKK
+1152 GYGWDGKSKRNLNKK

-1183 IFLLFGFISMGLW
+1183 IFLLFGFITMGLW

-1214 TCSRSLDSRIINY
+1214 SCSRSLDSRIINY

-1240 SQEALDA
+1240 ANEALEA

-1258 PYLEEVRPLME
+1258 PYLEDVRPLME

-1275 LLNKSNCISSDSIYY
+1275 MLNKSNCITSDSIYY
-1290 SDVSIGLDW
+1290 NDVSIGLDW
-1299 LIDQYAKHSVSLVN
+1299 LVDQYAKHSVSLVN
-1313 TDQSL
+1313 TDPSL
-1318 LSTSPELAW
+1318 LSTSPELGW

-1340 DSATFTYFQYYLSQK
+1340 DTATFTYFQYYLSQK

-1360 VLTAVLAV
+1360 VLTSVLAI
-1368 SCVLLLLIHLV
+1368 SCVLLLIIHLL

-1401 APDDIRYMEVSDKV
+1401 APDDIRFMEVSDKV